1 MPRKVTG
8 SKTKNEYKSVIIEN
22 KIKTIL
28 RKLIKEEIIR
38 VLGKKTITEAVKG
51 LNLEQPHSN
60 LYIKGW
66 ELDSNGNSVI
76 IVGFPNDK
84 GFSIQTNGTLPE
96 TNNIIRR
103 AHKELSEDE
112 LNEVGR
118 EITDYVQQHG
128 SKQAKA
134 RLRVYNKSK

>member
-1 MPRKVTG
+1 M
-8 SKTKNEYKSVIIEN
+8 
-22 KIKTIL
+22 
-28 RKLIKEEIIR
+28 
-38 VLGKKTITEAVKG
+38 
-51 LNLEQPHSN
+51 NLEQPHSN

-66 ELDSNGNSVI
+66 GLDSNGNSVI

-84 GFSIQTNGTLPE
+84 GFAIQTNGTLPE
-96 TNNIIRR
+96 TNHIIKV

-118 EITDYVQQHG
+118 EITDYVQQYG